1 MGIFRIQGNSFNRTR
16 YHKQCFDKGVG
27 ICVFTSLPVNYD
39 RPRGA
44 VFLSNMNMK
53 KVSLDVWIQLIGMLG
68 VLGGLV
74 ALVIELN
81 QSQRLSQA
89 SAYQARNSEIQEAQR
104 ELALSE
110 DFAEILQKFDSQGV
124 DSLTLGERSRV
135 VAWHSAMQWRM
146 QGQFYQY
153 QQGFLEEAALEQ
165 TLNDLASGIYQKWE
179 ELDLTERIQ
188 PFEWKQRIRDRLGQD
203 Q

>member
-1 MGIFRIQGNSFNRTR
+1 
-16 YHKQCFDKGVG
+16 
-27 ICVFTSLPVNYD
+27 
-39 RPRGA
+39 
-44 VFLSNMNMK
+44 MK
-53 KVSLDVWIQLIGMLG
+53 KVSLDTWIQLIGMLG

-110 DFAEILQKFDSQGV
+110 DFAEILQKFDFQGV

-188 PFEWKQRIRDRLGQD
+188 PFEWKQRIRDRLGQN
-203 Q
+203 

>member
-1 MGIFRIQGNSFNRTR
+1 
-16 YHKQCFDKGVG
+16 
-27 ICVFTSLPVNYD
+27 
-39 RPRGA
+39 
-44 VFLSNMNMK
+44 MNMK

-188 PFEWKQRIRDRLGQD
+188 PFEWKQRIRDRLGQN
-203 Q
+203 

>member
-1 MGIFRIQGNSFNRTR
+1 
-16 YHKQCFDKGVG
+16 
-27 ICVFTSLPVNYD
+27 
-39 RPRGA
+39 
-44 VFLSNMNMK
+44 MK

-68 VLGGLV
+68 VLGGLM

-124 DSLTLGERSRV
+124 NSLTLGERSRV
-135 VAWHSAMQWRM
+135 VAWHSAMQWRI

>member
-1 MGIFRIQGNSFNRTR
+1 
-16 YHKQCFDKGVG
+16 
-27 ICVFTSLPVNYD
+27 
-39 RPRGA
+39 
-44 VFLSNMNMK
+44 MK
-53 KVSLDVWIQLIGMLG
+53 KVSLDVWIQLIGMLV

-81 QSQRLSQA
+81 QSQRLSQT

-110 DFAEILQKFDSQGV
+110 DFAEILQKFDSHGV

-153 QQGFLEEAALEQ
+153 QQGFHSE
-165 TLNDLASGIYQKWE
+165 DI
-179 ELDLTERIQ
+179 
-188 PFEWKQRIRDRLGQD
+188 
-203 Q
+203 

>member
-1 MGIFRIQGNSFNRTR
+1 
-16 YHKQCFDKGVG
+16 
-27 ICVFTSLPVNYD
+27 
-39 RPRGA
+39 
-44 VFLSNMNMK
+44 MN
-53 KVSLDVWIQLIGMLG
+53 KVSLDTWIQLIGMLG

-124 DSLTLGERSRV
+124 NSLTLGERSRV

-188 PFEWKQRIRDRLGQD
+188 PFEWKQRIRDRLRQD

>member
-1 MGIFRIQGNSFNRTR
+1 
-16 YHKQCFDKGVG
+16 
-27 ICVFTSLPVNYD
+27 
-39 RPRGA
+39 
-44 VFLSNMNMK
+44 MK
-53 KVSLDVWIQLIGMLG
+53 KVKVSLDVWIQLIGMLV

-89 SAYQARNSEIQEAQR
+89 NAYQARNSEIQEAQR

>member
-1 MGIFRIQGNSFNRTR
+1 
-16 YHKQCFDKGVG
+16 
-27 ICVFTSLPVNYD
+27 
-39 RPRGA
+39 
-44 VFLSNMNMK
+44 MK

-68 VLGGLV
+68 VFGGLV

>member
-1 MGIFRIQGNSFNRTR
+1 
-16 YHKQCFDKGVG
+16 
-27 ICVFTSLPVNYD
+27 
-39 RPRGA
+39 
-44 VFLSNMNMK
+44 MK

-68 VLGGLV
+68 VFGGLV

-124 DSLTLGERSRV
+124 DSLTLGERSRI

>member
-1 MGIFRIQGNSFNRTR
+1 MKWKMVSNENSNAIDNIEDKTFIQSSEENDS
-16 YHKQCFDKGVG
+16 
-27 ICVFTSLPVNYD
+27 SLEY
-39 RPRGA
+39 
-44 VFLSNMNMK
+44 
-53 KVSLDVWIQLIGMLG
+53 I
-68 VLGGLV
+68 
-74 ALVIELN
+74 IEK
-81 QSQRLSQA
+81 
-89 SAYQARNSEIQEAQR
+89 
-104 ELALSE
+104 
-110 DFAEILQKFDSQGV
+110 ILQKFDSQGV

-188 PFEWKQRIRDRLGQD
+188 PFEWKQRIRDRLGQN
-203 Q
+203 

>member
-1 MGIFRIQGNSFNRTR
+1 
-16 YHKQCFDKGVG
+16 
-27 ICVFTSLPVNYD
+27 
-39 RPRGA
+39 
-44 VFLSNMNMK
+44 MK
-53 KVSLDVWIQLIGMLG
+53 KVSLDTWIQLIGMLG

-110 DFAEILQKFDSQGV
+110 DFAEILQKFNSQGV

-188 PFEWKQRIRDRLGQD
+188 PFEWKQRIRNRLGQD

>member
-1 MGIFRIQGNSFNRTR
+1 
-16 YHKQCFDKGVG
+16 
-27 ICVFTSLPVNYD
+27 
-39 RPRGA
+39 
-44 VFLSNMNMK
+44 MK

-188 PFEWKQRIRDRLGQD
+188 PFEWKQRIRDRLGQN
-203 Q
+203 

>member
-1 MGIFRIQGNSFNRTR
+1 
-16 YHKQCFDKGVG
+16 
-27 ICVFTSLPVNYD
+27 
-39 RPRGA
+39 
-44 VFLSNMNMK
+44 MK

-74 ALVIELN
+74 ALIIELN

-188 PFEWKQRIRDRLGQD
+188 PFEWKQRIRDRLGQN
-203 Q
+203 

>member
-1 MGIFRIQGNSFNRTR
+1 
-16 YHKQCFDKGVG
+16 
-27 ICVFTSLPVNYD
+27 
-39 RPRGA
+39 
-44 VFLSNMNMK
+44 MK

-68 VLGGLV
+68 VLGGLM

-89 SAYQARNSEIQEAQR
+89 NAYQARNSEIQEAQR

-188 PFEWKQRIRDRLGQD
+188 PFEWKQRIRDKLGQD

>member
-1 MGIFRIQGNSFNRTR
+1 
-16 YHKQCFDKGVG
+16 
-27 ICVFTSLPVNYD
+27 
-39 RPRGA
+39 
-44 VFLSNMNMK
+44 MK

-68 VLGGLV
+68 VLGGLM

-188 PFEWKQRIRDRLGQD
+188 PFEWKQRIRDRLGQH
-203 Q
+203 QCNE

>member
-1 MGIFRIQGNSFNRTR
+1 
-16 YHKQCFDKGVG
+16 
-27 ICVFTSLPVNYD
+27 
-39 RPRGA
+39 
-44 VFLSNMNMK
+44 MNMK
-53 KVSLDVWIQLIGMLG
+53 KVSLDVWIQLTGMLG

-110 DFAEILQKFDSQGV
+110 DFAEILQKFNSQGV

-179 ELDLTERIQ
+179 ELDLNQARM
-188 PFEWKQRIRDRLGQD
+188 FAYV
-203 Q
+203 

>member
-1 MGIFRIQGNSFNRTR
+1 
-16 YHKQCFDKGVG
+16 
-27 ICVFTSLPVNYD
+27 
-39 RPRGA
+39 
-44 VFLSNMNMK
+44 MN
-53 KVSLDVWIQLIGMLG
+53 KVSLDTWIQLIGMLG

-188 PFEWKQRIRDRLGQD
+188 PFEWKQRIRDRLGQN
-203 Q
+203 

>member
-1 MGIFRIQGNSFNRTR
+1 
-16 YHKQCFDKGVG
+16 
-27 ICVFTSLPVNYD
+27 
-39 RPRGA
+39 
-44 VFLSNMNMK
+44 MK
-53 KVSLDVWIQLIGMLG
+53 KVSIDVLIQLFGMLG

-89 SAYQARNSEIQEAQR
+89 SAYQARNSQIQEAQR
-104 ELALSE
+104 ELALSK
-110 DFAEILQKFDSQGV
+110 DFSEILHKFDSQGV

-165 TLNDLASGIYQKWE
+165 TLNDFASGIYQKWE

-188 PFEWKQRIRDRLGQD
+188 PFEWKQRIRDRLGQN
-203 Q
+203 

>member
-1 MGIFRIQGNSFNRTR
+1 
-16 YHKQCFDKGVG
+16 
-27 ICVFTSLPVNYD
+27 
-39 RPRGA
+39 
-44 VFLSNMNMK
+44 MN
-53 KVSLDVWIQLIGMLG
+53 KVSLDTWIQLIGMLG

-110 DFAEILQKFDSQGV
+110 DFAEILQKFDFQGV

>member
-1 MGIFRIQGNSFNRTR
+1 
-16 YHKQCFDKGVG
+16 
-27 ICVFTSLPVNYD
+27 
-39 RPRGA
+39 
-44 VFLSNMNMK
+44 MNMK
-53 KVSLDVWIQLIGMLG
+53 KVSVDTWIQLIGMLG

-104 ELALSE
+104 ELALSK
-110 DFAEILQKFDSQGV
+110 DFSEILQKFDSQGV

-165 TLNDLASGIYQKWE
+165 TLNDLANGIYQSWE
-179 ELDLTERIQ
+179 ELELSERIQ
-188 PFEWKQRIRDRLGQD
+188 PFEWKQRIRDRLRQD

>member
-1 MGIFRIQGNSFNRTR
+1 
-16 YHKQCFDKGVG
+16 
-27 ICVFTSLPVNYD
+27 
-39 RPRGA
+39 
-44 VFLSNMNMK
+44 MN
-53 KVSLDVWIQLIGMLG
+53 KVSLDTWIQLIGMLG

-124 DSLTLGERSRV
+124 NSLTLGERSRV

-165 TLNDLASGIYQKWE
+165 ALNDLASGIYQKWE
-179 ELDLTERIQ
+179 ELDLTEKIQ
-188 PFEWKQRIRDRLGQD
+188 PFEWKQRIRDRLEQD

>member
-1 MGIFRIQGNSFNRTR
+1 
-16 YHKQCFDKGVG
+16 
-27 ICVFTSLPVNYD
+27 
-39 RPRGA
+39 
-44 VFLSNMNMK
+44 MNMK

-68 VLGGLV
+68 VLGGLM

>member
-1 MGIFRIQGNSFNRTR
+1 
-16 YHKQCFDKGVG
+16 
-27 ICVFTSLPVNYD
+27 
-39 RPRGA
+39 
-44 VFLSNMNMK
+44 MK

-74 ALVIELN
+74 ALIIELN

>member
-1 MGIFRIQGNSFNRTR
+1 
-16 YHKQCFDKGVG
+16 
-27 ICVFTSLPVNYD
+27 
-39 RPRGA
+39 
-44 VFLSNMNMK
+44 MK

-68 VLGGLV
+68 VFGGLV

-188 PFEWKQRIRDRLGQD
+188 PFEWKQRIRDRLGHD

>member
-1 MGIFRIQGNSFNRTR
+1 
-16 YHKQCFDKGVG
+16 
-27 ICVFTSLPVNYD
+27 
-39 RPRGA
+39 
-44 VFLSNMNMK
+44 MNMK

-89 SAYQARNSEIQEAQR
+89 NAYQARNSEIQEAQR

-188 PFEWKQRIRDRLGQD
+188 PFEWKQRIRDKLGQD

>member
-1 MGIFRIQGNSFNRTR
+1 
-16 YHKQCFDKGVG
+16 
-27 ICVFTSLPVNYD
+27 
-39 RPRGA
+39 
-44 VFLSNMNMK
+44 MNMK

-68 VLGGLV
+68 VLGGLM

-153 QQGFLEEAALEQ
+153 QQGVLEEAALEQ

-188 PFEWKQRIRDRLGQD
+188 PFEWKQRIRDRLGQH
-203 Q
+203 QCNE

>member
-1 MGIFRIQGNSFNRTR
+1 
-16 YHKQCFDKGVG
+16 
-27 ICVFTSLPVNYD
+27 
-39 RPRGA
+39 
-44 VFLSNMNMK
+44 MK

-74 ALVIELN
+74 ALVFDLN

>member
-1 MGIFRIQGNSFNRTR
+1 
-16 YHKQCFDKGVG
+16 
-27 ICVFTSLPVNYD
+27 
-39 RPRGA
+39 
-44 VFLSNMNMK
+44 MK
-53 KVSLDVWIQLIGMLG
+53 KVEVSLDTWIQLLGMLS

-89 SAYQARNSEIQEAQR
+89 SAYQTRVSEIQEAQR

-110 DFAEILQKFDSQGV
+110 DLAEILQKFDSQGI
-124 DSLTLGERSRV
+124 DSLSVSERSRV
-135 VAWHSAMQWRM
+135 VAWNSAVQWRM

-153 QQGFLEEAALEQ
+153 QQGFLEEA
-165 TLNDLASGIYQKWE
+165 TLQRTLDDLANGIYQRWE
-179 ELDLTERIQ
+179 ELDLIDRIQ
-188 PFEWKQRIRDRLGQD
+188 PQVWKERINERLEQE

>member
-1 MGIFRIQGNSFNRTR
+1 M
-16 YHKQCFDKGVG
+16 
-27 ICVFTSLPVNYD
+27 
-39 RPRGA
+39 
-44 VFLSNMNMK
+44 
-53 KVSLDVWIQLIGMLG
+53 IGMLG

-188 PFEWKQRIRDRLGQD
+188 PFEWKQRIRDRLGQN
-203 Q
+203 

>member
-1 MGIFRIQGNSFNRTR
+1 
-16 YHKQCFDKGVG
+16 
-27 ICVFTSLPVNYD
+27 
-39 RPRGA
+39 
-44 VFLSNMNMK
+44 MK
-53 KVSLDVWIQLIGMLG
+53 KVSLDVWIQLIGMLV

>member
-1 MGIFRIQGNSFNRTR
+1 
-16 YHKQCFDKGVG
+16 
-27 ICVFTSLPVNYD
+27 
-39 RPRGA
+39 
-44 VFLSNMNMK
+44 MK

-68 VLGGLV
+68 VFGGLV

-89 SAYQARNSEIQEAQR
+89 NAYQARNSEIQEAQR

-188 PFEWKQRIRDRLGQD
+188 PFEWKQRIRDKLGQD

>member
-1 MGIFRIQGNSFNRTR
+1 
-16 YHKQCFDKGVG
+16 
-27 ICVFTSLPVNYD
+27 
-39 RPRGA
+39 
-44 VFLSNMNMK
+44 MK

-188 PFEWKQRIRDRLGQD
+188 PFEWKQRIRDRLGHD

>member
-1 MGIFRIQGNSFNRTR
+1 
-16 YHKQCFDKGVG
+16 
-27 ICVFTSLPVNYD
+27 
-39 RPRGA
+39 
-44 VFLSNMNMK
+44 MK

-68 VLGGLV
+68 VLGGLM

-124 DSLTLGERSRV
+124 NSLTLGERSRV

>member
-1 MGIFRIQGNSFNRTR
+1 
-16 YHKQCFDKGVG
+16 
-27 ICVFTSLPVNYD
+27 
-39 RPRGA
+39 
-44 VFLSNMNMK
+44 MNIK
-53 KVSLDVWIQLIGMLG
+53 KVSLDTWIQLIGMLG

-188 PFEWKQRIRDRLGQD
+188 PFEWKQRIRDRLGQN
-203 Q
+203 